1 MNKIFDSHSHWMPSE
16 IAENTTFFKVQWSDF
31 NLLLKAMDEAAV
43 EKAVLLYPTSDAHIK
58 MGGWNKVCEVYNQE
72 IAKKVKE
79 NSHRFIGA
87 GILPIDNTSQ
97 IPSEL
102 KRIKDL
108 GLKAL
113 SLASSY
119 EGNFLDNEIFYSIY
133 EFCQRE
139 NFPIFVHS
147 QIINP
152 IGFERV
158 DDSLITPVVEYVF
171 DMTVSVAKL
180 MMSGVFQRFPDVKFV
195 FGHFAGVLPF
205 IKDRFDAT
213 YSMLRQRQIVKDL
226 GALPSEIFKKIYVD
240 TSGVKSISMLN
251 MALETFSP
259 SRILWGSDFPAKKDL
274 KGAIEVVDK
283 LDLSESDKQSILG
296 DNLQGIFNERLTYGA

>member
-1 MNKIFDSHSHWMPSE
+1 MPQE
-16 IAENTTFFKVQWSDF
+16 VAQNTTFFKVQWSDF

-58 MGGWNKVCEVYNQE
+58 MAGWNNVCKIYNQE

-79 NSHRFIGA
+79 NPNRIIGA
-87 GILPIDNTSQ
+87 GILPIDNAVQ

-102 KRIKDL
+102 KRIKEI
-108 GLKAL
+108 GLKAI

-119 EGNFLDNEIFYSIY
+119 AGKFLDDEGFYPIF
-133 EFCQRE
+133 EFCQKE
-139 NFPIFVHS
+139 NLPIFVHS

-158 DDSLITPVVEYVF
+158 DDPLITPVVEYVF

-180 MMSGVFQRFPDVKFV
+180 MMSGVFQKFPDVKFV

-213 YSMLRQRQIVKDL
+213 YTMLRQRQIVKDL
-226 GALPSEIFKKIYVD
+226 GALPSEIFQKIYVD
-240 TSGVKSISMLN
+240 TSGVKSVSMLN
-251 MALETFSP
+251 MALETFS
-259 SRILWGSDFPAKKDL
+259 SARILWGSDFPAKRDL
-274 KGAIEVVDK
+274 KESIGTIEK
-283 LDLSESDKQSILG
+283 LEIKLEEKEAILG
-296 DNLQGIFNERLTYGA
+296 RNLEGIFRE